1 MRLDASTL
9 SPDFMTSGA
18 RGIYTKSSYE
28 NGKYGLWDNTSNHN
42 NKNTC
47 LGFKAGFVENFKYD
61 NNTHLHVRPRVLS
74 FWSYQGDEVTILGVF
89 DFSVKIPP
97 VPAGT
102 YELRLFTCVEF
113 DNRGIIQVYI
123 DDVPQ
128 GIPFDMR
135 PGGETLFGWKSD
147 TSLGDEDAISSFDK
161 SIHNLGW
168 MKGPKSYYSA
178 SSESGGTQGS
188 CFRDL
193 NRTIRKVLGTFVS
206 DGKTDHYVRFQQKL
220 SSLTN
225 AMNFDFLEICPSSV
239 YNNEYYAEDRW

>member
-1 MRLDASTL
+1 
-9 SPDFMTSGA
+9 
-18 RGIYTKSSYE
+18 
-28 NGKYGLWDNTSNHN
+28 
-42 NKNTC
+42 
-47 LGFKAGFVENFKYD
+47 
-61 NNTHLHVRPRVLS
+61 
-74 FWSYQGDEVTILGVF
+74 
-89 DFSVKIPP
+89 
-97 VPAGT
+97 
-102 YELRLFTCVEF
+102 
-113 DNRGIIQVYI
+113 
-123 DDVPQ
+123 
-128 GIPFDMR
+128 MR

-178 SSESGGTQGS
+178 SSESGGPQGS